1 MPVCLL
7 SIVVV
12 SVLKIGY
19 TIQEK
24 GAPDLWGLLR
34 HILEKDMMGGRFL
47 TDLRFS
53 NASSLKCIW
62 TSTMSYIW
70 HSVRFRVNVKN
81 YQQYISRIEKRL
93 LADLVREFPDVD
105 IDKEDIYGMYWMVSM
120 SWRKRPSSYLWWMNG
135 SISFTGILCRTAIRG
150 NILFFK

>member
-24 GAPDLWGLLR
+24 GAPDLWDLLR

-53 NASSLKCIW
+53 NASSLK
-62 TSTMSYIW
+62 
-70 HSVRFRVNVKN
+70 
-81 YQQYISRIEKRL
+81 
-93 LADLVREFPDVD
+93 
-105 IDKEDIYGMYWMVSM
+105 
-120 SWRKRPSSYLWWMNG
+120 
-135 SISFTGILCRTAIRG
+135 SI
-150 NILFFK
+150 